1 MEWIVANWEELV
13 GYLAPVFIILSMMQ
27 HNVTRIR
34 ILMICGCVTFVIYG
48 YLIDA
53 MPVVVANALITI
65 VTAFY
70 LLKPKPKSAENK
82 CGG

>member
-1 MEWIVANWEELV
+1 MDWIAANWEELL

-27 HNVTRIR
+27 SNITRIR
-34 ILMICGCVTFVIYG
+34 ILMICGCMTFVIYG

-53 MPVVVANALITI
+53 MPVVVANGLITV

-70 LLKPKPKSAENK
+70 LFKPKAN
-82 CGG
+82 CA